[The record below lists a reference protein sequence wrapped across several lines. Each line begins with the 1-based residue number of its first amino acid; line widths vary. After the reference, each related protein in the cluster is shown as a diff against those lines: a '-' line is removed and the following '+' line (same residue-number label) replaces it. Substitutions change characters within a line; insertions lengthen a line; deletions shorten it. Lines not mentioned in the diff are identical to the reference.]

1 MVMMGNEQSGLPDN
15 MAESC
20 DYLVK
25 IPMAGKAES
34 LNLAVSAGITLFRL
48 REGKLGL

>member
-1 MVMMGNEQSGLPDN
+1 